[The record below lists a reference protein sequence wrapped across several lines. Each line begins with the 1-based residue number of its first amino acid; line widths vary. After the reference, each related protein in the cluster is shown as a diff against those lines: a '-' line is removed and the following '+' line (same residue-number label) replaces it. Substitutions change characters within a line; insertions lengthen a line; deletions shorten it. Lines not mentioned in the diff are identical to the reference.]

1 MDHPVRTIN
10 IFNTD
15 IPIRNYG
22 CSNKGQEPKIINP
35 ARLNLFIQ
43 LTQNC
48 NANCRFCE
56 YHNPSTTKF
65 NISKLEEILK
75 EINSKII
82 IGKLNFTG
90 GEPTLNQDLFC
101 NVFDCVKNNIN
112 YNKKPEVTVNTN
124 GYNLE
129 ILLRYQDIIDSIG
142 LSYHH
147 YNDNK
152 NFEIFGTNSVANSK
166 RIKEFQEQIID
177 KSIVQMR
184 CNLISGYIDSFE
196 EIKKYLNN
204 AISLGVKDCG
214 FVTLMPLNNFC
225 KEHQIDFANLINT
238 NDSAFVKVNYWN
250 RLDENL
256 EKSLCN
262 CANYVYSNEEG
273 QMCKFYSR
281 LFCNANL
288 HEGQL
293 VYDGQNLRYGFG
305 GKIIY

>member
-1 MDHPVRTIN
+1 MDHPVRTIE
-10 IFNTD
+10 IFNTN
-15 IPIRNYG
+15 IPIRKYG
-22 CSNKGQEPKIINP
+22 CSNKGLEPKVISHP
-35 ARLNLFIQ
+35 RLNLFIQ

-48 NANCRFCE
+48 NASCKFCE
-56 YHNPSTTKF
+56 YHNTCKTNF

-90 GEPTLNQDLFC
+90 GEPTLNEKLFC
-101 NVFDCVKNNIN
+101 DVFECVKNNIN
-112 YNKKPEVTVNTN
+112 YDKKPEVTVNTN
-124 GYNLE
+124 GYNLD
-129 ILLRYQDIIDSIG
+129 ILLKYQDIIDSIG
-142 LSYHH
+142 LSCHH
-147 YNDNK
+147 YDDKK
-152 NFEIFGTNSVANSK
+152 NFEIFGTNSVANSQK
-166 RIKEFQEQIID
+166 IKEFQQQIEN

-184 CNLISGYIDSFE
+184 CNLISGYVDSFKE
-196 EIKKYLNN
+196 VKKYLDN
-204 AISLGVKDCG
+204 AISLGVRDCG
-214 FVTLMPLNNFC
+214 FVTLMPLNDFC
-225 KEHQIDFANLINT
+225 KEHQIDFANLIDS
-238 NDSAFVKVNYWN
+238 NDDSFIKVNYWN
-250 RLDENL
+250 RLDDNL

-288 HEGQL
+288 NEGQL